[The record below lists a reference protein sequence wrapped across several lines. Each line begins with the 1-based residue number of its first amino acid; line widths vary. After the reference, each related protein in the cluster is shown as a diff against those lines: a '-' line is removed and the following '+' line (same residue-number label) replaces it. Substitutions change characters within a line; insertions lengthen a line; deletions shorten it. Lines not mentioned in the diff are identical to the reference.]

1 MSPRFPLSAGSVLAL
16 LAMLAGAAQGF
27 THGHIGNIRGVGN
40 GRYSTHT
47 SLPEFKHLGRWC
59 CLNEAE
65 FVKCEAWR
73 VASNHTD
80 TMSNVLLECVR
91 GSDKFD
97 CYKKIFNDEADLM
110 SADAGEVYT
119 AGKFYNLMPL
129 TNEVYASPTGQNY
142 EDQYTVAVVKK
153 GWKDRLGNG
162 KCFTLHTIYSGLLG
176 IRTSL
181 TILVRIERFIFQ
193 AVRWKL

>member
-1 MSPRFPLSAGSVLAL
+1 MTRNGRHLPLVGCLALL
-16 LAMLAGAAQGF
+16 LAMLASSTVHGF
-27 THGHIGNIRGVGN
+27 THSHIGNMKGG
-40 GRYSTHT
+40 GRYSQQRT
-47 SLPEFKHLGRWC
+47 SQPLFRHLGRWC

-73 VASNHTD
+73 LASNQTD
-80 TMSNVLLECVR
+80 TKSNVLLECVR

-97 CYKKIFNDEADLM
+97 CFKKIFNDQADLM

-129 TNEVYASPTGQNY
+129 TNEVYASPTGETY
-142 EDQYTVAVVKK
+142 ENQYSVAVVKK

-162 KCFTLHTIYSGLLG
+162 ESCLL
-176 IRTSL
+176 
-181 TILVRIERFIFQ
+181 
-193 AVRWKL
+193 